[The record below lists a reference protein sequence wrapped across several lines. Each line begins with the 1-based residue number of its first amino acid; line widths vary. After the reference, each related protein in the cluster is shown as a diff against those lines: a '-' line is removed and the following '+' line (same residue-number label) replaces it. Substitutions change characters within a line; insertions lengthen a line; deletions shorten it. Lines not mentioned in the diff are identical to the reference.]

1 MHLDSE
7 QSLEAP
13 RLHQVHLEYQVRESW
28 GTIGYL
34 HGQLDHPQD
43 EHCQVCL

>member
-13 RLHQVHLEYQVRESW
+13 RLHKVHLEYQVRESW
-28 GTIGYL
+28 GTLGHL
-34 HGQLDHPQD
+34 HGQLDYPQD
-43 EHCQVCL
+43 EHSQVCL